1 MLAQDY
7 TKNYEVNILTKRN
20 YFDRFYRIIDRSDYD
35 SEVIE
40 HFKELD
46 VIIAAPWDADQYIM
60 YIGKGKPKWSKFL
73 HDLKVVS
80 EEGETMKPNCITR
93 GYADTATLSK
103 SDQDKRLKINLGIVQ
118 RMAKHL
124 EPISGLPINRNTI
137 MVAVKKNKKYC
148 KGGISGYHIAH
159 YHYTKPHRICFRPMF
174 LINPVLPTQQK
185 CQDCNQCHI
194 RYMLTCDRKWF
205 KLSPTPKI
213 RRRVSEALSLID
225 CLVHELAHHG
235 TKGHYDPDFQKKYL
249 LLFSTMLNDIISGK
263 YYVGRIN

>member
-1 MLAQDY
+1 
-7 TKNYEVNILTKRN
+7 
-20 YFDRFYRIIDRSDYD
+20 
-35 SEVIE
+35 
-40 HFKELD
+40 
-46 VIIAAPWDADQYIM
+46 
-60 YIGKGKPKWSKFL
+60 
-73 HDLKVVS
+73 
-80 EEGETMKPNCITR
+80 
-93 GYADTATLSK
+93 
-103 SDQDKRLKINLGIVQ
+103 
-118 RMAKHL
+118 MAKHL
-124 EPISGLPINRNTI
+124 EPISGLPINKNTI

-148 KGGISGYHIAH
+148 KGGMSGYHIAH

-185 CQDCNQCHI
+185 CQDCNQRHI